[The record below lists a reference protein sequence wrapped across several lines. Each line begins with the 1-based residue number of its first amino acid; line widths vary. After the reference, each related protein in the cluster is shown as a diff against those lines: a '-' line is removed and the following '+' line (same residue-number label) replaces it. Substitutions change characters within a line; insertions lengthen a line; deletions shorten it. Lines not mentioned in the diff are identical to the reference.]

1 MSLDEN
7 SSREEVLVYIENFPY
22 DFLTNFS
29 GNTWAQPYIDEAAKM
44 SVREEPFSFLC
55 YFSENPWAQPYI
67 DEAIKTSIAFSPFYF
82 LDYFFEKPWAQ
93 PYIDEV
99 LIKEAAKEK
108 PEFFLKN
115 WSNRFPQ
122 GIDTALF
129 ALGGK
134 NVAE

>member
-1 MSLDEN
+1 MLLDEN
-7 SSREEVLVYIENFPY
+7 SSREEVLGYIKMYPY
-22 DFLTNFS
+22 YFLS
-29 GNTWAQPYIDEAAKM
+29 DYSDDPWAQPYLDEAA
-44 SVREEPFSFLC
+44 RWTTEEDPFSFLLS
-55 YFSENPWAQPYI
+55 FSDKVWAQPYI

-122 GIDTALF
+122 GINLALF

-134 NVAE
+134 NASR